1 MPQDI
6 PVEAS
11 ETLAFTPPSLED
23 HDPKPVFMLRAVT
36 SRDKRFYRKLMRS
49 ETSAHGI
56 DAFRREFITGLQA
69 LSDEVSFA
77 KYEPRIRALWERQ
90 DEFELQRKDDL
101 DLKWDFDADE
111 EALLTTLL
119 SEVEAEWRPIKRMKA
134 ENADFQEMLAP
145 ITIATV
151 VKSWS
156 GFDVRRE
163 LSGGYLSL
171 DCAVSLFERL
181 EEQNPLAASELFV
194 AATRRMNLDKDEEK
208 NSESPSPSEMTPPAS
223 NPTTT
228 SPETDGTSPASA
240 SSSETPE
247 ST

>member
-1 MPQDI
+1 VPQDI

-23 HDPKPVFMLRAVT
+23 HDPKPVFILRAMT
-36 SRDKRFYRKLMRS
+36 GRDKRFYRKLMRS
-49 ETSAHGI
+49 ETSTHGI
-56 DAFRREFITGLQA
+56 AAFRREFLAGLQA
-69 LSDEVSFA
+69 LSDEASFA
-77 KYEPRIRALWERQ
+77 KYEPRIKALWERQ
-90 DEFELQRKDDL
+90 DEFELQRKDDP
-101 DLKWDFDADE
+101 DLVWDFDPGE
-111 EALLTTLL
+111 EGLLTAML

-145 ITIATV
+145 ITIAAV

-171 DCAVSLFERL
+171 DCAVALFERL
-181 EEQNPLAASELFV
+181 EEESPMAASELFV
-194 AATRRMNLDKDEEK
+194 AAARRMNLEKDEEK
-208 NSESPSPSEMTPPAS
+208 NSASPSLSEMTPPVLT
-223 NPTTT
+223 PTTT

-240 SSSETPE
+240 PSNETPA